1 MARAFDHTQESLN
14 RLPLDDRRLLSGPF
28 WAELRVFLAV
38 AKAKSFNKA
47 ATALAMSQPTVS
59 RHVHRLQD
67 AMGSQLLES
76 STAGVILTEKG
87 RDLADALAALDKQ
100 LFSISHDLRAESREA
115 EGLVRFTS
123 TEALAGMF
131 VVPALSAFQK
141 HFPKMRLHIRNP
153 INLMEYRDNQ
163 SDIVLS
169 YAPSRMQDVETF
181 PVGSIHLVPIVTA
194 PYIARYGIPTR
205 SNLESHHFIDAY
217 YYASDNE
224 IWRPWRS
231 VIARGHIA
239 ALCDNSFAYGLMVKQ
254 GIGIGLLGTFTLGDP
269 DAVPVDIDVH
279 VRLPLF
285 LLASRERIQAR
296 PVRAVLDWLKQ
307 VFSPDNPWLSP
318 TLDLE
323 SLPRSELS
331 QTFHQLYAGTPFR
344 KAALPAIP
352 SAE

>member
-1 MARAFDHTQESLN
+1 MGRAIDHTQESLN

-47 ATALAMSQPTVS
+47 ATALSMSQPTVS
-59 RHVHRLQD
+59 RHVYRLQD
-67 AMGSQLLES
+67 AMGSQLLECS
-76 STAGVILTEKG
+76 SAGVILTEKG

-100 LFSISHDLRAESREA
+100 LFSLSHDLRAESREV

-131 VVPALSAFQK
+131 VVPALPAFQTR
-141 HFPKMRLHIRNP
+141 FPNVRLHIRNP

-169 YAPSRMQDVETF
+169 YAPSRLQDVESIA
-181 PVGSIHLVPIVTA
+181 VGSIHLVPIVTA
-194 PYIARYGIPTR
+194 PYVEKNGIPTR
-205 SNLESHHFIDAY
+205 SNLGSHHFIDAD

-224 IWRPWRS
+224 LWRPWRR
-231 VIARGHIA
+231 ATERGRVA

-285 LLASRERIQAR
+285 LLVSRERIQAK
-296 PVRAVLDWLKQ
+296 PVRAVLDWLKE
-307 VFSPDNPWLSP
+307 VFSADNPWLSP
-318 TLDLE
+318 ALNLE
-323 SLPRSELS
+323 SLPRESLG
-331 QTFHQLYAGTPFR
+331 QTFGQLYAGTPFQ
-344 KAALPAIP
+344 KAISPATP
-352 SAE
+352 AVE

>member
-14 RLPLDDRRLLSGPF
+14 RLPLDDLRLLSGPF

-76 STAGVILTEKG
+76 STAGVILTEKW

-100 LFSISHDLRAESREA
+100 LFSLSHDLRAETREA

-131 VVPALSAFQK
+131 VVPALPAFQER
-141 HFPKMRLHIRNP
+141 FPKIRLHIRNP

-194 PYIARYGIPTR
+194 PYVEKNGIPTR
-205 SNLESHHFIDAY
+205 SNLANHHFIDAD

-224 IWRPWRS
+224 IWRPWRR
-231 VIARGHIA
+231 AAERGHVA

-285 LLASRERIQAR
+285 LLVSRERSQAK
-296 PVRAVLDWLKQ
+296 PVRAVLEWLKQ
-307 VFSPDNPWLSP
+307 VFSADNPWLSP
-318 TLDLE
+318 ALNLA
-323 SLPRSELS
+323 SLPRENLS
-331 QTFHQLYAGTPFR
+331 RTFGQLYAGTPFQ
-344 KAALPAIP
+344 KAALPGAP
-352 SAE
+352 FVE